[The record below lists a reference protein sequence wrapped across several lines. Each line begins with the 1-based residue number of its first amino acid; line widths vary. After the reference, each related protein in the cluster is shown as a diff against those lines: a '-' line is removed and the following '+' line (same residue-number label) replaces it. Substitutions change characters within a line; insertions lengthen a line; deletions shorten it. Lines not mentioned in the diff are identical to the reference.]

1 MAQRPRAYSL
11 TYLVS
16 QPRCTHSGTR
26 AAPQVSI
33 ITPMNLQGHEEDS
46 SSGRNVSEFEE
57 AQDPEA
63 PHPPPLH
70 PVAHWDSQDHPI
82 GPGGDPMCIPTRS
95 ASPLRALSLP
105 TAAPTSMQPPW
116 ELPGL
121 QQPDCSVS
129 PQGLAP
135 RPIAQSALCPS
146 ESSQATSLSRLL
158 PGTHPLTQAN
168 PVRSAGLGGQPAGS
182 LDATRLRPGPP
193 FLCAHL
199 NSLPDSPSHCQKASR
214 GRSSESE
221 YKFLVSPPC
230 RRITAM
236 LLRKVP
242 AWISH
247 NPPDPGQAEDGSPV
261 ATSEEELFPCHLLTV
276 RVVRMRNVRQAD
288 IVSQTDCFVSLWL
301 PTASHKRLRTRTISN
316 CPNPE
321 WNETFN
327 FQIQTQVKNVL
338 ELSICDEDIVTP
350 DDHLLTV
357 LYDLTKLCFRK
368 KTYMKF
374 PLNPEGMEEL
384 EVEFL
389 LEESPSS
396 PETLLTNGVLVSR
409 QVSCLEVHAESRRHK
424 KRGKMKDLLVT
435 VNESFEHTQRISH
448 CPNPTCFHYPK
459 YFQSQ
464 MHVEMPKPQ
473 WSCGVQGSG
482 CRVAEG
488 PGAGG
493 AAKETL
499 APSHRTPPSFQLCC
513 CARKEDPVCQPL
525 DCLPDGQAATLPVR
539 WNPLSS
545 EPLDVRLGFSL
556 CQEELGFLQK
566 RKVVAAKALKEVLQL
581 EEDLQEDEVP
591 LIAIMATGGGTRS
604 MTAMYGHMLGLQ
616 KLNILDCASYITG
629 LSGATWT
636 MATLYSDPE
645 WSSKNLEPTIF
656 EVRRHVVKDKMP
668 SLFPDQLCKFREEL
682 RQRSQEGYKV
692 TLTDFWG
699 LLIEACLGDKRNE
712 CKLSEQRAA
721 LCRGQNPLPI
731 YLTINVKDDVSN
743 QDFREWCEFSPYEVG
758 LQKYGA
764 YIPSELFGSEF
775 FMGRLMKRIPE
786 SRICYML
793 GLWSSIFSL
802 NLLDAWNLS
811 HTTEEFFHRWTRERV
826 QDIEDEPLL
835 PEIPKCDASAL
846 DTTVVIPA
854 SWLSDTFRSI
864 LTYRAFVSEFH
875 NFLRGMQLHTDYL
888 QNSEFSMW
896 KDTVL
901 DGFPNQ
907 LTQSV
912 NHLCLLDTAFF
923 VNSSYA
929 PLLRPERKVDLIIHL
944 NYCAG
949 STPVLLQPMRQTC
962 EYCTVQNI
970 PFPKYTLQDEEK
982 NLKECYL
989 MENSQEPD
997 APTVLFFP
1005 LINDTFQKYKA
1016 PGVERSP
1023 EEMEQGQV
1031 DIYGP
1036 KTPYS
1041 TKELTYTEAAF
1052 DKLVKLSEYNILNNK
1067 DKLLQALRLVVEKK
1081 KRLKSQCPP

>member
-1 MAQRPRAYSL
+1 MLQR
-11 TYLVS
+11 
-16 QPRCTHSGTR
+16 Q
-26 AAPQVSI
+26 
-33 ITPMNLQGHEEDS
+33 
-46 SSGRNVSEFEE
+46 
-57 AQDPEA
+57 
-63 PHPPPLH
+63 
-70 PVAHWDSQDHPI
+70 
-82 GPGGDPMCIPTRS
+82 
-95 ASPLRALSLP
+95 
-105 TAAPTSMQPPW
+105 
-116 ELPGL
+116 
-121 QQPDCSVS
+121 
-129 PQGLAP
+129 
-135 RPIAQSALCPS
+135 
-146 ESSQATSLSRLL
+146 
-158 PGTHPLTQAN
+158 
-168 PVRSAGLGGQPAGS
+168 
-182 LDATRLRPGPP
+182 
-193 FLCAHL
+193 
-199 NSLPDSPSHCQKASR
+199 
-214 GRSSESE
+214 
-221 YKFLVSPPC
+221 
-230 RRITAM
+230 
-236 LLRKVP
+236 VP
-242 AWISH
+242 AWVSH
-247 NPPDPGQAEDGSPV
+247 NLLDPGQAEDGSPV
-261 ATSEEELFPCHLLTV
+261 ATCASEETLFPCHLLTV
-276 RVVRMRNVRQAD
+276 RVVRMKNVRQAD
-288 IVSQTDCFVSLWL
+288 IVSQPDCFVSLWL
-301 PTASHKRLRTRTISN
+301 PTASHERLRTRTISN

-338 ELSICDEDIVTP
+338 ELSVCDEDTVTP

-389 LEESPSS
+389 LEESPSA
-396 PETLLTNGVLVSR
+396 PEALITNGVLVSR

-424 KRGKMKDLLVT
+424 KHGKMKDLLVT
-435 VNESFEHTQRISH
+435 VKESFEHTQRVSH
-448 CPNPTCFHYPK
+448 CPNPACFHYPK
-459 YFQSQ
+459 YFQPQ
-464 MHVEMPKPQ
+464 MHVEMPKQQ
-473 WSCGVQGSG
+473 WSCG
-482 CRVAEG
+482 
-488 PGAGG
+488 
-493 AAKETL
+493 
-499 APSHRTPPSFQLCC
+499 LCC
-513 CARKEDPVCQPL
+513 CAHKNDPVCQPL
-525 DCLPDGQAATLPVR
+525 DCLPEGQAVTLPV
-539 WNPLSS
+539 NENCEVQMTSTPCSQ
-545 EPLDVRLGFSL
+545 PLDVRLGFSL
-556 CQEELGFLQK
+556 CQAELEFLQK
-566 RKVVAAKALKEVLQL
+566 RKVVVAEALKQVLQL

-604 MTAMYGHMLGLQ
+604 MTAMYGHLLGLQ

-668 SLFPDQLCKFREEL
+668 ALFPDQLCKFQEEL
-682 RQRSQEGYKV
+682 QQRSQEGYKV
-692 TLTDFWG
+692 TFTDFWG
-699 LLIEACLGDKRNE
+699 LLIEACLGDERNE

-811 HTTEEFFHRWTRERV
+811 HTSEEFFHRWTRERV
-826 QDIEDEPLL
+826 HDIEDEPLL
-835 PEIPKCDASAL
+835 PEIPKCDANAL

-854 SWLSDTFRSI
+854 SWLSNTFRTI
-864 LTYRAFVSEFH
+864 LTHRAFVSEFH
-875 NFLRGMQLHTDYL
+875 NFLLGLQLHTEYL
-888 QNSEFSMW
+888 QSSEFSKW

-923 VNSSYA
+923 VNSSYP

-949 STPVLLQPMRQTC
+949 SQTKPMRQTC

-970 PFPKYTLQDEEK
+970 PFPEYTLQDEEN

-989 MENSQEPD
+989 MENSQESD

-1036 KTPYS
+1036 KTPYA